1 MIKLSQLNSIFSKK
15 PVWDWL
21 NSSVKNIGFRS
32 ATCKLRR
39 MSPFFTK
46 NKKNRVDPAQ
56 LDLQFTNTVFVSLA
70 DGGDCLLRLGWCI
83 GMVTDWCIGMVTDSD
98 LMERS
103 WTVSLTGMPMHFVLT
118 GMPMHFVYP
127 LCVLHSSYPH
137 LHSKIQGV

>member
-83 GMVTDWCIGMVTDSD
+83 GMVTDWGIGMVTDWCIGMVTDSD
-98 LMERS
+98 LIGTIMDCEFD
-103 WTVSLTGMPMHFVLT
+103 WYAYAL
-118 GMPMHFVYP
+118 
-127 LCVLHSSYPH
+127 
-137 LHSKIQGV
+137 